1 MRPHPLWLGVVSA
14 LVVAPVVSVAF
25 GVPSGKATRAQTR
38 SVCGVA
44 GGVAT
49 WSPDGKRIAFVG
61 GAGSRHAI
69 CAADADGT
77 HARPL
82 RYTVCRRRC
91 RLPLVSFSGQLDWLR
106 PRLLLYLA
114 DFQIF
119 KLQIGQRPQLL
130 GKVQGGIDTFAVD
143 ARGDRVALG
152 SSVCSNC
159 RGPVTVLSVPTGRIV
174 GQIGGPTADNYYPSL
189 SPDGKRL
196 VFTETEPQ
204 IGVWTASANGSGV
217 QPLKQCGGTP
227 IWSPRGDK
235 ILCSGLPAQPPQRCC
250 SLSLVS
256 PQGSPAT
263 TLVPRGVTPNVLG
276 WSPNG
281 QRVVFLTGHC
291 SCRLAVVNVRTKKTR
306 WPGGDGRPV
315 SADWSPDSRQLLVTD
330 TSTGY
335 PNCALLWRVP
345 ANGTTPQR
353 IRNCS

>member
-1 MRPHPLWLGVVSA
+1 V
-14 LVVAPVVSVAF
+14 LVVAVVVSFGF
-25 GVPSGKATRAQTR
+25 GVASGTATRAQTG
-38 SVCGVA
+38 SVCAVA

-69 CAADADGT
+69 CVAYADGT

-91 RLPLVSFSGQLDWLR
+91 QLPLISFFGQLDWVR
-106 PRLLLYLA
+106 PRLLLYL
-114 DFQIF
+114 DNFRIF
-119 KLQIGQRPQLL
+119 KLLIGQRPQLL

-143 ARGDRVALG
+143 TRGDRVALG

-159 RGPVTVLSVPTGRIV
+159 RGPVTVLSVPTGRII
-174 GQIGGPTADNYYPSL
+174 GQIGGPAADNYYPSL

-204 IGVWTASANGSGV
+204 IGVWTASADGSDV
-217 QPLKQCGGTP
+217 QPLKPCGGTP

-235 ILCSGLPAQPPQRCC
+235 ILCSGLPAQPPRRCC
-250 SLSLVS
+250 SFSLVS
-256 PQGSPAT
+256 PEGSPAT
-263 TLVPRGVTPNVLG
+263 ALVPRGVKPNVLG

-281 QRVVFLTGHC
+281 QRVVFLTGRC
-291 SCRLAVVNVRTKKTR
+291 SCQLAVVNARTRNTR
-306 WPGGDGRPV
+306 WLGGDGSPV

-330 TSTGY
+330 PSTAY

-345 ANGTTPQR
+345 ANGTKPQR
-353 IRNCS
+353 IRNCA